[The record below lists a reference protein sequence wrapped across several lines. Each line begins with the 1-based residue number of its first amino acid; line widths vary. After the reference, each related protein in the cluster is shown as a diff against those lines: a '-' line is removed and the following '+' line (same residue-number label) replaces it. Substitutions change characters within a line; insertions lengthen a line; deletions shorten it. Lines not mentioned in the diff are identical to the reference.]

1 VSRFLSRGNNQ
12 GIVLA
17 LLVLAGLASAAGA
30 ERPKI
35 LGVAHISLFA
45 HDYNASRAFYHDFL
59 GFDEPFSLKK
69 PDGSPSMTFF
79 KVNDRQYIELSP
91 EKEPNTDRLNHYA
104 IQTNDAEAMRSYLAS
119 HGVKVPDHVPKG
131 RIGNLNFMI
140 KDPEGH
146 NIEIVQ
152 YPPDGWT
159 MREKGKHM
167 PDARI
172 SNHMMHV
179 GIVVTSLDP
188 EMKFYTDVLG
198 FQETWRGSS
207 SGKVL
212 SWINLKVPDGED
224 YVEFMLFKEAPAPD
238 KRGTAHHLALEVPD
252 ATASLAKL
260 EAKPYHSRY
269 SRPIAIKIG
278 INRKRQ
284 VNLFDPDG
292 TRTELME
299 PHTVDGT
306 PTPSSTAP
314 PP

>member
-1 VSRFLSRGNNQ
+1 M
-12 GIVLA
+12 
-17 LLVLAGLASAAGA
+17 

-45 HDYNASRAFYHDFL
+45 HDYEASRAFYHDFL

-104 IQTNDAEAMRSYLAS
+104 IETTDAEAMRRYLAS

-152 YPPDGWT
+152 YPADGWT

-172 SNHMMHV
+172 SKRMMHV
-179 GIVVTSLDP
+179 GIIVTNLDS

-198 FQETWRGSS
+198 FRETWRGSH

-212 SWINLKVPDGED
+212 SWVNLRVPDGED
-224 YVEFMLFKEAPAPD
+224 YVEFMLFKEPPAPD
-238 KRGTAHHLALEVPD
+238 KRGTSHHLALEVPD
-252 ATASLAKL
+252 AAASVAKL
-260 EAKPYHSRY
+260 SAKPYRSKY
-269 SRPIAIKIG
+269 SRPIEVRTG

-306 PTPSSTAP
+306 PAPSSQAP

>member
-1 VSRFLSRGNNQ
+1 MR

-17 LLVLAGLASAAGA
+17 LLVTAGLAGAAGV

-45 HDYNASRAFYHDFL
+45 HDYEASRAFYHDFL

-104 IQTNDAEAMRSYLAS
+104 IETDDAEAMRRYLAS
-119 HGVKVPDHVPKG
+119 QGVKVPDHVPKG

-152 YPPDGWT
+152 YPADGWT

-172 SNHMMHV
+172 SKRTMHV
-179 GIVVTSLDP
+179 GIIVTNLDS
-188 EMKFYTDVLG
+188 ETKFYMDVLG
-198 FQETWRGSS
+198 FRETWRGSHS
-207 SGKVL
+207 EKVL
-212 SWINLKVPDGED
+212 SWVNLQVPDGED
-224 YVEFMLFKEAPAPD
+224 YVEFMLFKEPPAPD
-238 KRGTAHHLALEVPD
+238 KRGTSHHLALEVPD
-252 ATASLAKL
+252 AAASVAKL
-260 EAKPYHSRY
+260 GAKPYRRKY
-269 SRPIAIKIG
+269 SRPIEVKTG

-306 PTPSSTAP
+306 PTPSSQAP

>member
-1 VSRFLSRGNNQ
+1 MSRFLSRGNNQ